1 MDQEELMN
9 KIMDRDANAQFAYRV
24 GLEIGERWTG
34 LCEPPSEM
42 LQQIR
47 AYNADAERPET
58 ALNAAESEF
67 RWRVQG
73 WGPERELELVG
84 FDGCENEDEIRRAA
98 TETLRVKA
106 LTKKRYERGRAE
118 ITQDVCRD
126 KLNECADDM
135 IWVLIHLAQTE
146 LERSLSE

>member
-1 MDQEELMN
+1 MTDIE
-9 KIMDRDANAQFAYRV
+9 
-24 GLEIGERWTG
+24 T
-34 LCEPPSEM
+34 
-42 LQQIR
+42 
-47 AYNADAERPET
+47 YNADAERLED

-98 TETLRVKA
+98 IETLRVRA

-146 LERSLSE
+146 LERFLSE